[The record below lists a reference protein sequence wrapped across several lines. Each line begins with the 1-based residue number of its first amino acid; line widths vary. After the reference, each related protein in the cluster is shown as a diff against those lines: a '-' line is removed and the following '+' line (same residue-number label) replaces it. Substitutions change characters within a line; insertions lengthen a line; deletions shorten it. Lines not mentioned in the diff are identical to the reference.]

1 MAMQPAKTSEI
12 QTYVNEWV
20 KVATDGNVVVK
31 YAWDYDPDF
40 IVTIGRMRLHCKNC
54 NQDLLCAIPEVPEK
68 IDYALQKFVGLHRH
82 AAFVPPT
89 ATSNST
95 SWNYVPYT
103 APAKK
108 AKRALWDEEGRRF
121 RE

>member
-1 MAMQPAKTSEI
+1 MQPANV
-12 QTYVNEWV
+12 QTYVDIWV
-20 KVATDGNVVVK
+20 MVASDGNVVVK

-54 NQDLLCAIPEVPEK
+54 NQDLLCSIPEVPEK

-89 ATSNST
+89 ETSIDVETNK
-95 SWNYVPYT
+95 WGYVPIST
-103 APAKK
+103 KK
-108 AKRALWDEEGRRF
+108 INRATLKDEEGRRF

>member
-1 MAMQPAKTSEI
+1 MQPANV
-12 QTYVNEWV
+12 QTYVDEWV
-20 KVATDGNVVVK
+20 KVASDGNITTT
-31 YAWDYDPDF
+31 YAWNPD
-40 IVTIGRMRLHCKNC
+40 VNRMQLRCSVC
-54 NQDLLCAIPEVPEK
+54 NQALTCAIPEVPEK

-89 ATSNST
+89 QTS

-108 AKRALWDEEGRRF
+108 QNRATLIDEEGRRF

>member
-1 MAMQPAKTSEI
+1 MAMQLANV
-12 QTYVNEWV
+12 QTYVDEWV
-20 KVATDGNVVVK
+20 KVASDGNITAA
-31 YAWDYDPDF
+31 YAWNPD
-40 IVTIGRMRLHCKNC
+40 VNRMQLRCSVCDQSLT
-54 NQDLLCAIPEVPEK
+54 CAIPEVPEK

-82 AAFVPPT
+82 AAFVPPKQ
-89 ATSNST
+89 TS

-108 AKRALWDEEGRRF
+108 QNRATLKDEEGRRF

>member
-1 MAMQPAKTSEI
+1 MAMQPAKPAKPANI

-20 KVATDGNVVVK
+20 KVATAGNVVV
-31 YAWDYDPDF
+31 DYVWSPH
-40 IVTIGRMRLHCKNC
+40 VNRMQLRCTKCDQVLT
-54 NQDLLCAIPEVPEK
+54 CAIPEVPEK

-89 ATSNST
+89 ATSNNT

-103 APAKK
+103 APTKK
-108 AKRALWDEEGRRF
+108 AKRATLWDEEGRRF

>member
-1 MAMQPAKTSEI
+1 MAMQPANI

-20 KVATDGNVVVK
+20 KVATDGNVVVD
-31 YAWDYDPDF
+31 YAWSVP
-40 IVTIGRMRLHCKNC
+40 RMQLRCTKCEQVLT
-54 NQDLLCAIPEVPEK
+54 CAIPEAPEK

-89 ATSNST
+89 ATSNRV

-108 AKRALWDEEGRRF
+108 AKRATWDEEGRRF

>member
-1 MAMQPAKTSEI
+1 MAMQPANI
-12 QTYVNEWV
+12 QTYVDEWV
-20 KVATDGNVVVK
+20 KVATDGNVVVD
-31 YAWDYDPDF
+31 YAWNPE
-40 IVTIGRMRLHCKNC
+40 VNRMRLRCKKC
-54 NQDLLCAIPEVPEK
+54 EQVLTCAIPDVPEK

-82 AAFVPPT
+82 AEFVPPKQ
-89 ATSNST
+89 TS

-108 AKRALWDEEGRRF
+108 QNRATLKDEEGRRF

>member
-1 MAMQPAKTSEI
+1 MQPANV
-12 QTYVNEWV
+12 QTYVDEWV
-20 KVATDGNVVVK
+20 KVASDGNITTT
-31 YAWDYDPDF
+31 YAWNPD
-40 IVTIGRMRLHCKNC
+40 VNRMQLRCSVC
-54 NQDLLCAIPEVPEK
+54 NQALTCAIPEVPEK
-68 IDYALQKFVGLHRH
+68 VDYALQKFVGLHRH

-108 AKRALWDEEGRRF
+108 QNRATLMDEEGRRF

>member
-1 MAMQPAKTSEI
+1 VAMQPANV

-20 KVATDGNVVVK
+20 KTATGGNVVVK
-31 YAWDYDPDF
+31 YAWDYDPDS
-40 IVTIGRMRLHCKNC
+40 IITIGRMRLHCKNC
-54 NQDLLCAIPEVPEK
+54 NQDLLCSIPEAPEK

-89 ATSNST
+89 ETSIVEMNK
-95 SWNYVPYT
+95 WGYVPIST
-103 APAKK
+103 KK
-108 AKRALWDEEGRRF
+108 INRATLKDEEGRRF

>member
-1 MAMQPAKTSEI
+1 MAMQPAKTADI
-12 QTYVNEWV
+12 QTYVDEWV
-20 KVATDGNVVVK
+20 KVATDGNVVVD
-31 YAWDYDPDF
+31 YAWNPD
-40 IVTIGRMRLHCKNC
+40 VNRMQLRCTKCDQALTCS
-54 NQDLLCAIPEVPEK
+54 IPEVPEK

-108 AKRALWDEEGRRF
+108 AKRTLWDEEGRRF

>member
-1 MAMQPAKTSEI
+1 MAMQPANI
-12 QTYVNEWV
+12 QTYVDEWV
-20 KVATDGNVVVK
+20 KVATGGNVVVK
-31 YAWDYDPDF
+31 YAWSPD
-40 IVTIGRMRLHCKNC
+40 VNRM
-54 NQDLLCAIPEVPEK
+54 QLLCTECAQVLTCAIPEVPEK

-89 ATSNST
+89 SNST
-95 SWNYVPYT
+95 SWNYVPYP

-108 AKRALWDEEGRRF
+108 TKRTLWDEEGRRF

>member
-1 MAMQPAKTSEI
+1 MAMQPANV
-12 QTYVNEWV
+12 QTYVDEWV
-20 KVATDGNVVVK
+20 KVASDGNITTT
-31 YAWDYDPDF
+31 YAWNPD
-40 IVTIGRMRLHCKNC
+40 VNRMQLRCSVCDQSLTCT
-54 NQDLLCAIPEVPEK
+54 IPEVPEK

-89 ATSNST
+89 AIST
-95 SWNYVPYT
+95 NWNYVPYT

-108 AKRALWDEEGRRF
+108 QNRATLKDEEGRRF

>member
-1 MAMQPAKTSEI
+1 MAMQPANV
-12 QTYVNEWV
+12 QTYVDEWV
-20 KVATDGNVVVK
+20 KTATGGNVVVK

-40 IVTIGRMRLHCKNC
+40 IVTIGKMRLHCKKC
-54 NQDLLCAIPEVPEK
+54 NQDLLCSIPEVPEK

-89 ATSNST
+89 SNITIMPHTFSVKNVNRAT
-95 SWNYVPYT
+95 
-103 APAKK
+103 
-108 AKRALWDEEGRRF
+108 LMDEEGRRF

>member
-1 MAMQPAKTSEI
+1 MAMQPANI
-12 QTYVNEWV
+12 QTYVDEWV
-20 KVATDGNVVVK
+20 KVATDGNTVVD
-31 YAWDYDPDF
+31 YAWNPE
-40 IVTIGRMRLHCKNC
+40 VNRMRLRCKKC
-54 NQDLLCAIPEVPEK
+54 EQVLTCAIPDVPEK

-82 AAFVPPT
+82 AAFVPPKQ
-89 ATSNST
+89 TS

-108 AKRALWDEEGRRF
+108 QNRATLKDEEGRRF

>member
-1 MAMQPAKTSEI
+1 MTVLPNTSSIRE
-12 QTYVNEWV
+12 YVNKWLD
-20 KVATDGNVVVK
+20 VATDGNISAE
-31 YAWDYDPDF
+31 YAWHP
-40 IVTIGRMRLHCKNC
+40 RLTCKVCTQELAC
-54 NQDLLCAIPEVPEK
+54 NIPEVPEK

-89 ATSNST
+89 QTS

-103 APAKK
+103 APMKV
-108 AKRALWDEEGRRF
+108 KRATLIDEEGRRF

>member
-1 MAMQPAKTSEI
+1 MQPANV
-12 QTYVNEWV
+12 QTYVDEWV
-20 KVATDGNVVVK
+20 KTATDGNVAVQ
-31 YAWDYDPDF
+31 YAWDYNPDF

-54 NQDLLCAIPEVPEK
+54 NQDLLCSIPEAPEK

-82 AAFVPPT
+82 AAFVPPKQ
-89 ATSNST
+89 TS

-108 AKRALWDEEGRRF
+108 QNRATLMDEDGRRF